1 VVRSAALR
9 RTALAWLI
17 ALPALAAAA
26 AAYAGPFEDG
36 KAAFDR
42 GDAAGAFRTWK
53 PLAEEGDQTAQFWL
67 GQMYDLGKGVPQD
80 HAQATQWYRRAAEQ
94 GNLMAQHNLA
104 NMYET
109 GEGLRPSDYSLSAAA
124 SWYRRAAE
132 HGFKPSQAN
141 LGLLIANGRGVRRDF
156 VEAYM
161 WMLLAGSI
169 ADANRE
175 ALTKRMTPQ
184 QIAEAERHA
193 RDWQPK
199 SDQ

>member
-1 VVRSAALR
+1 MVRYRALR
-9 RTALAWLI
+9 RTALAWWI
-17 ALPALAAAA
+17 ALPALTAGFQAH
-26 AAYAGPFEDG
+26 AGPFEDG
-36 KAAFDR
+36 KSAFDK
-42 GDAAGAFRTWK
+42 GDVAGAFRIWK

-67 GQMYDLGKGVPQD
+67 GQMYDLGKGVTRD
-80 HAQATQWYRRAAEQ
+80 YAQATLWYRRAAEQ

-109 GEGLRPSDYSLSAAA
+109 GEGVRPSEYSLTAAA

-132 HGFKPSQAN
+132 AGFKPSQAN
-141 LGLLIANGRGVRRDF
+141 LGLLLANGRGVRRDF

-161 WMLLAGSI
+161 WMVLAGPV

-175 ALTKRMTPQ
+175 ALAKRMTPQ

-193 RDWQPK
+193 RDWKPRT
-199 SDQ
+199 SP